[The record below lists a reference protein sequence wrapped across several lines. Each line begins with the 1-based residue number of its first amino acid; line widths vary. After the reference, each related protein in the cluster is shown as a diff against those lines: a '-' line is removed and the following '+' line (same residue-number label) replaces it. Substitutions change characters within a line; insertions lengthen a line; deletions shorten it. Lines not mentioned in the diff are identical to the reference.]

1 MDEKIKTIIKW
12 LENEV
17 KGKGWEEYLK
27 TYGYKKVAVYGAG
40 DLGKYLIWALNGSN
54 IEISCVIDRRASEIE
69 LFENHTVHTLESFIE
84 KNIDT
89 DAIIVTAISAYEE
102 VLEYVTGLRPELPV
116 LFLRDMVYE
125 F

>member
-17 KGKGWEEYLK
+17 NGKRWDEYLK
-27 TYGYKKVAVYGAG
+27 TYGYKKITVYGAG
-40 DLGKYLIWALNGSN
+40 DLGKYLIWALNGSSL
-54 IEISCVIDRRASEIE
+54 EISCVIDRRAKEIE
-69 LFENHTVHTLESFIE
+69 FFENHTVYTLESFFE
-84 KNIDT
+84 KDIDT
-89 DAIIVTAISAYEE
+89 DVIVVTAINAYGE
-102 VLEYVTGLRPELPV
+102 VLEYVTKLRPDLPV